1 MLGLMGYGP
10 CFFCDLFWVDRRGG
24 CVGEFVGQWRLGST
38 DRVDEGDGRLG
49 QV

>member
-1 MLGLMGYGP
+1 MLGLIGYGL
-10 CFFCDLFWVDRRGG
+10 CFCDLIWVDRCGG
-24 CVGEFVGQWRLGST
+24 CVGEFVVQWRLGST